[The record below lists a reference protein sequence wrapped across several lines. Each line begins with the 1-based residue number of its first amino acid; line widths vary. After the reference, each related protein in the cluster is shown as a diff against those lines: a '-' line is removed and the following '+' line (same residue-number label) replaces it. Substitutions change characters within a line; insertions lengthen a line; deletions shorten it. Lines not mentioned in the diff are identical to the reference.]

1 MPKLLN
7 GAAQASKEMNDADN
21 IKKEDFENI
30 DNTEKTGENIMISD
44 VQSISAVICTKL

>member
-7 GAAQASKEMNDADN
+7 GAAQASKEMNDAEN

-30 DNTEKTGENIMISD
+30 DNTGENIMISD
-44 VQSISAVICTKL
+44 VQSISAVIGTEV

>member
-7 GAAQASKEMNDADN
+7 GAAQASKEMNDAEN

-30 DNTEKTGENIMISD
+30 DNTEKTGENILISN
-44 VQSISAVICTKL
+44 VQSISAVIGKEV